1 LIRFRPAEP
10 DDYPAI
16 CRLISSPE
24 ELFWVFPSGSWPF
37 NMRQLLYLAQKRS
50 DLTVAADNDEVVGF
64 ADLYDLVAR
73 KRAFIGNVV
82 LQVSHRRRGIGKHL
96 VQHMLDRIFTLH
108 ELPEARISVFEDNKP
123 ALTLYT
129 QLGFAP
135 YGQEARQGPGGRT
148 VTLLHMK
155 LVRSV

>member
-1 LIRFRPAEP
+1 MISFRPAEP

-16 CRLISSPE
+16 CRLITSPE

-37 NMRQLLYLAQKRS
+37 NMRQLLYLAEKRS
-50 DLTVAADNDEVVGF
+50 DLTVVADNDEVVGF
-64 ADLYDLVAR
+64 SDLYDLVTR
-73 KRAFIGNVV
+73 KQAFIGNVV
-82 LQVSHRRRGIGKHL
+82 LKVSHRRRGIGKHL

-108 ELPEARISVFEDNKP
+108 ELPEARISVFEENKP

-135 YGQEARQGPGGRT
+135 CGREARQGPGGRT

-155 LVRSV
+155 LVRSM